1 MMENRLSAVESRAY
15 LLEVA
20 CAFLVFKIHRV
31 PGRGEKADCFTSPSI
46 DSRGRVLS
54 RPKPVNP

>member
-1 MMENRLSAVESRAY
+1 MENRLSAVESRAY

-31 PGRGEKADCFTSPSI
+31 PGRGK
-46 DSRGRVLS
+46 SRLFHVSKHRFK
-54 RPKPVNP
+54 R